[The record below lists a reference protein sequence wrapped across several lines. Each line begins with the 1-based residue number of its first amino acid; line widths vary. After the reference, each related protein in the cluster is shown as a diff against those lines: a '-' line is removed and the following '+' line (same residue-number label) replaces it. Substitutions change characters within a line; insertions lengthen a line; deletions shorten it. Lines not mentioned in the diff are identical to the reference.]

1 MLTIR
6 DGLKYEQARLIKDI
20 AMLQKLK
27 VTSYAFIY
35 FLMFGFSFIALQ
47 VTIVE
52 VEAWPPERL
61 ITSDAPGET
70 VGSNVANFKCGSSK
84 RECTFDECLDLLG
97 SDYDLGKEIRYLQIT
112 GPYPK
117 NHCYFYR
124 GGTSSGRAGPRTWR
138 FDPDKRAIANC
149 KTAAA
154 MRGHP
159 ELVCAE
165 ESFGKYNGETFSK
178 RSQSVGKPIK

>member
-1 MLTIR
+1 
-6 DGLKYEQARLIKDI
+6 
-20 AMLQKLK
+20 MLQKLK

-35 FLMFGFSFIALQ
+35 FLMFGFSF
-47 VTIVE
+47 VE
-52 VEAWPPERL
+52 VEACPHERL

-124 GGTSSGRAGPRTWR
+124 GGTSSGRSGPRTWR
-138 FDPDKRAIANC
+138 FDPDKRAIA
-149 KTAAA
+149 TANSVCPCRVASPPGDSRH
-154 MRGHP
+154 RGMCP
-159 ELVCAE
+159 GVRNSEPSAVIASSCVA
-165 ESFGKYNGETFSK
+165 
-178 RSQSVGKPIK
+178 

>member
-1 MLTIR
+1 
-6 DGLKYEQARLIKDI
+6 
-20 AMLQKLK
+20 MLQKLK

-35 FLMFGFSFIALQ
+35 FLMFGFSF
-47 VTIVE
+47 VE
-52 VEAWPPERL
+52 VEAWPTEWL

-138 FDPDKRAIANC
+138 FDPDKHEIANC
-149 KTAAA
+149 KDNIVI
-154 MRGHP
+154 GHR
-159 ELVCAE
+159 LVCQRTEGTQAD
-165 ESFGKYNGETFSK
+165 SFS
-178 RSQSVGKPIK
+178 RR

>member
-1 MLTIR
+1 
-6 DGLKYEQARLIKDI
+6 
-20 AMLQKLK
+20 MLQKLK

-35 FLMFGFSFIALQ
+35 FLMFGFSF
-47 VTIVE
+47 VE
-52 VEAWPPERL
+52 VEAWPPEFL

-138 FDPDKRAIANC
+138 FDPDKRAIASC
-149 KTAAA
+149 KRHRVGA
-154 MRGHP
+154 RIDD
-159 ELVCAE
+159 CSE
-165 ESFGKYNGETFSK
+165 ETFGKYRPSEACFKKKYGPIC
-178 RSQSVGKPIK
+178 KPIK

>member
-1 MLTIR
+1 MNHKNKIT
-6 DGLKYEQARLIKDI
+6 
-20 AMLQKLK
+20 
-27 VTSYAFIY
+27 TYAFIY
-35 FLMFGFSFIALQ
+35 FLMFGFSF
-47 VTIVE
+47 VE
-52 VEAWPPERL
+52 VEAWPPEFL

-124 GGTSSGRAGPRTWR
+124 GGTSSGRSGPRTWR
-138 FDPDKRAIANC
+138 FDPAKREIANC
-149 KTAAA
+149 QAAA
-154 MRGHP
+154 KIGEHHDY
-159 ELVCAE
+159 VCVE
-165 ESFGKYNGETFSK
+165 QGFRRFIIKGDHCFGKIVVC
-178 RSQSVGKPIK
+178 SQPIK

>member
-1 MLTIR
+1 
-6 DGLKYEQARLIKDI
+6 
-20 AMLQKLK
+20 MLQKLK

-35 FLMFGFSFIALQ
+35 FLMFGFSF
-47 VTIVE
+47 VE

-124 GGTSSGRAGPRTWR
+124 GGTSSGRSGPRTWR

-149 KTAAA
+149 KAAA
-154 MRGHP
+154 KKGEHHDY
-159 ELVCAE
+159 VCVE
-165 ESFGKYNGETFSK
+165 QGFRRFIIKGERCFGKIVVC
-178 RSQSVGKPIK
+178 SQPIK